1 MANKTFENQDF
12 KMTNWWDR
20 IVPDCCEDCG
30 NYKTFIGSTN
40 QERPQSI
47 RCWKSESGDCR
58 QNSNK
63 ATYEQLRKRSP
74 LVRNPDIGKECSIC
88 LNPMKGP
95 YVKKIFCGHTFH
107 HKCLKTW
114 EEKRMSCPMCR
125 YEYGEGPTISQLLE
139 DYEEAIQDFKSDF
152 YSFKSLIQTCETDE
166 FNDSYSDLS
175 ESFNVLVVA
184 HTAYYNRTHESR
196 PEYIRNINRY
206 VWALNQVENII
217 SVG

>member
-1 MANKTFENQDF
+1 
-12 KMTNWWDR
+12 
-20 IVPDCCEDCG
+20 
-30 NYKTFIGSTN
+30 
-40 QERPQSI
+40 
-47 RCWKSESGDCR
+47 
-58 QNSNK
+58 
-63 ATYEQLRKRSP
+63 
-74 LVRNPDIGKECSIC
+74 
-88 LNPMKGP
+88 MKGP

-152 YSFKSLIQTCETDE
+152 SLFKSLIQTCVTDE

-175 ESFNVLVVA
+175 ESFNDLVVA